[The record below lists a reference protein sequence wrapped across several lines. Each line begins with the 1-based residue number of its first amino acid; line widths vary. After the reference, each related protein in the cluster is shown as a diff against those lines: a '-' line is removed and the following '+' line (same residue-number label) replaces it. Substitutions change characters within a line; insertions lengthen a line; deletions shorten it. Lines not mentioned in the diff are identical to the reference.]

1 MESNNNISSPE
12 EVLEYID
19 NHNNKANLM
28 IDEGH
33 DIIEQIKKMNQEISS
48 EIKTQNVIIDNKTIA
63 VCGGAYSVDKYFRIF
78 EAMRLNP
85 WLWTNE
91 DINFMYGVLSN
102 KIEKTKEVK

>member
-48 EIKTQNVIIDNKTIA
+48 EIKTQNVIIDN
-63 VCGGAYSVDKYFRIF
+63 
-78 EAMRLNP
+78 
-85 WLWTNE
+85 
-91 DINFMYGVLSN
+91 LSN
-102 KIEKTKEVK
+102 NINKGQKLSDDGLSKLDKMLVKTSTTKQIVFMIIQSVIILFLLLI

>member
-19 NHNNKANLM
+19 NHNNKVNLM

-48 EIKTQNVIIDNKTIA
+48 EIKTQNVIIDN
-63 VCGGAYSVDKYFRIF
+63 
-78 EAMRLNP
+78 
-85 WLWTNE
+85 
-91 DINFMYGVLSN
+91 LSN
-102 KIEKTKEVK
+102 NINKGQKLSDDGLSKLDKMLVKTSTTKQIVFMIIQSVIILFLLLI